1 MAVFWPLGSFI
12 GAYIDVGWQR
22 ENDAASSS
30 RADLVSV
37 PHTVA
42 AQERDR
48 GRFAQT
54 HSCGNK
60 RRSRVLIGEEERS
73 R

>member
-1 MAVFWPLGSFI
+1 MRHLHLVP
-12 GAYIDVGWQR
+12 
-22 ENDAASSS
+22 
-30 RADLVSV
+30 DLTST
-37 PHTVA
+37 PHTAA